1 MSVDTKNI
9 SFKKLT
15 KQSIRNIHERIL
27 NEKTRHDIEKTEN
40 AELSSSQKQRKS
52 FKKRKK
58 EEDIYKEPNKDF
70 IVGNSLPRRYQ
81 LLFPEKLYGAV
92 IEEVDPYWK
101 NSYVK
106 YFLLNWL
113 TREKF

>member
-27 NEKTRHDIEKTEN
+27 NEKTRRDIEKTEKQN
-40 AELSSSQKQRKS
+40 AELNNLDNSMKQRKS

-58 EEDIYKEPNKDF
+58 GEDIFKEPNKDF
-70 IVGNSLPRRYQ
+70 MIGNSLPRRYQ
-81 LLFPEKLYGAV
+81 ILFPEKLYGGV
-92 IEEVDPYWK
+92 IEDVDPYWK
-101 NSYVK
+101 NSYVNTVK
-106 YFLLNWL
+106 
-113 TREKF
+113 KIG